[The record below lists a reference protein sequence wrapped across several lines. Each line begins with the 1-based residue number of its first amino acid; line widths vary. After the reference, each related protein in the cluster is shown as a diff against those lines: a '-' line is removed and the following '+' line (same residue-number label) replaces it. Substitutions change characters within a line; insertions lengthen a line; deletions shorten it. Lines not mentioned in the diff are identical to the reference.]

1 MAALLDR
8 AFFLIAV
15 LACVALTVAPPRALA
30 AGDQD
35 LQVKVQM
42 IGDEIR
48 AQVSMFVRAP
58 RELVWEVMTDY
69 ERAPEFTRDLLV
81 SRILSRSGDRLRL
94 LQKSQLRYGPFTVP
108 LETVKDIK
116 LVAPVRTESRMVSG
130 SMKKYEATTEL
141 VPESGGTR
149 VLVRSLA
156 VSDSVFAA
164 MAGES
169 VVKRETEDGFRQLRA
184 EIMRRERAAA
194 AQSSLRVSERP
205 APLPGE

>member
-1 MAALLDR
+1 MPTPLCR
-8 AFFLIAV
+8 AFALIAFLV
-15 LACVALTVAPPRALA
+15 CGGFAPAPAVA

-42 IGDEIR
+42 AGEEIR
-48 AQVSMFVRAP
+48 AQVSMFVPAP
-58 RELVWEVMTDY
+58 RELVWEVITDY
-69 ERAPEFTRDLLV
+69 ERAPEFTRDLVV

-149 VLVRSLA
+149 ILVRSLA

-169 VVKRETEDGFRQLRA
+169 VVKRETEDGFRQLKA
-184 EIMRRERAAA
+184 EILRRERIAQ
-194 AQSSLRVSERP
+194 AQSSVRVSERP